1 MMLQITTQMMMK
13 AVMIHHK
20 NILITGI
27 GGPAGRSAVTYF
39 KAKSFPV
46 IGTEVREIKSPV
58 DSFFIVPQA
67 DDLNFTAILMDII
80 KKERPSL
87 LIPTVTEELPV
98 ISAMRK
104 EIEWEGC
111 NVLISSPTAIDI
123 ANDRLKTL
131 MIMAGHGIAV
141 PKYCDEVTPA
151 DIIVDKLGFPLRSRS
166 RFSKGG
172 NDDVIYRRYED
183 LFNRSKD
190 GLIFQEDISGTV
202 YNLNMFIDKGGA
214 ILSAVVLEMTVMKNV
229 AGDSSMAV
237 ERVER
242 PDVVKAGT
250 KAAGILNLEGPID
263 MDIIFRDNFTP
274 VLLNINA
281 RLGSNVLFAWEILDC
296 LFDAWKRSLL
306 TGSYR

>member
-1 MMLQITTQMMMK
+1 MK
-13 AVMIHHK
+13 VVMIHHN

-27 GGPAGRSAVTYF
+27 GETAGRSAVTYF
-39 KAKSFPV
+39 KARSFPI
-46 IGTEVREIKSPV
+46 IGTDVRELKSPV
-58 DSFFIVPQA
+58 DSFFVVPPA
-67 DDLNFTAILMDII
+67 EDLNFTAILMDII
-80 KKERPSL
+80 RKERPSL

-98 ISAMRK
+98 ISAMKK
-104 EIEWEGC
+104 EIESEGC

-151 DIIVDKLGFPLRSRS
+151 DIIVEKLGFPLRSRP
-166 RFSKGG
+166 RFNRGG
-172 NDDVIYRRYED
+172 NDEVIYRKYED
-183 LFNRSKD
+183 LFNRSKK
-190 GLIFQEDISGTV
+190 GLIFQEDIPGTV

-214 ILSAVVLEMTVMKNV
+214 ILSSVVLERTVMEI
-229 AGDSSMAV
+229 AGGDTSLAV

-263 MDIIFRDNFTP
+263 MDIGFRDNFTP

-281 RLGSNVLFAWEILDC
+281 RLGINALFAWEVLDC

>member
-1 MMLQITTQMMMK
+1 MALMTSLMMMK
-13 AVMIHHK
+13 VVMIHHK

-27 GGPAGRSAVTYF
+27 GGPAGRSAVAYF
-39 KAKSFPV
+39 KARSFPI
-46 IGTEVREIKSPV
+46 IGTEVREIKRPV
-58 DSFFIVPQA
+58 DSFFVVPQA

-80 KKERPSL
+80 RKERPSL
-87 LIPTVTEELPV
+87 LIPSVTDELPL
-98 ISAMRK
+98 ISAMKK

-141 PKYCDEVTPA
+141 PKYCDEVTPV
-151 DIIVDKLGFPLRSRS
+151 DIIVDKLGFPLRSRP
-166 RFSKGG
+166 RFSRGG
-172 NDDVIYRRYED
+172 NDEVIYRKYED
-183 LFNRSKD
+183 LFNRPKE

-214 ILSAVVLEMTVMKNV
+214 ILSAVVLEKSVMRIV
-229 AGDSSMAV
+229 GGDNPLAV

-242 PDVVKAGT
+242 PDIVKAGT

-263 MDIIFRDNFTP
+263 MDIGFRDNFTP
-274 VLLNINA
+274 VLLNLNA

-296 LFDAWKRSLL
+296 LLDAWKRSLL

>member
-1 MMLQITTQMMMK
+1 MLQITTQMMMK

-27 GGPAGRSAVTYF
+27 GGPAGRSSGTNF

-131 MIMAGHGIAV
+131 MIMAGHGIAL
-141 PKYCDEVTPA
+141 PKYFDERTPA

-229 AGDSSMAV
+229 AGDNSMAV